1 MSGSAP
7 PGSGSGSGPGS
18 GPGSGSGFG
27 SDRSIG
33 PVVVPEAELQKRIAE
48 LGDAITADYEGRPP
62 LLVGVLK
69 GACFFLSDLAR
80 NIRLPVELDFMAV
93 SSYGSSTHTSGV
105 VRIVKDLDLD
115 LTGRHVLIVEDIV
128 DSGLTLSYLRRNLL
142 ARHPAS
148 LEVVA
153 LLVKSGLQSIDLHL
167 AYEGFR
173 IPPDFV
179 VGYGLDVAE
188 RYRNLPF
195 IATYLGASA
204 GAGESR
210 TSGPTATLVDP

>member
-1 MSGSAP
+1 MSGTSQ
-7 PGSGSGSGPGS
+7 SGCAK
-18 GPGSGSGFG
+18 GFG
-27 SDRSIG
+27 ADPALG
-33 PVVVPEAELQKRIAE
+33 PVVVPEADLQRRISE
-48 LGDAITADYEGRPP
+48 LGEAITTDYARRPP

-80 NIRLPVELDFMAV
+80 CIHLPVELDFMAV

-105 VRIVKDLDLD
+105 VRIVKDLDID

-128 DSGLTLSYLRRNLL
+128 DSGLTLSYMRRNLL

-153 LLVKSGLQSIDLHL
+153 LLVKSGLQSVDLHL

-195 IATYLGASA
+195 VATYLGESA
-204 GAGESR
+204 GDGESPKER
-210 TSGPTATLVDP
+210 ADRYPY